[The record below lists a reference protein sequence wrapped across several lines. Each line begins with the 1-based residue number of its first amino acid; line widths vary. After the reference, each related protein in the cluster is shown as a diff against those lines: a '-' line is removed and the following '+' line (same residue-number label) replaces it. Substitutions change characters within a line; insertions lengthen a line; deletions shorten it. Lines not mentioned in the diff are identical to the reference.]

1 MAFSLK
7 PRLGAENSVVVSLGV
22 AALIIGIYSAKM
34 GPVADAHATPA
45 NDGNMNAS
53 IKKAGWESVV
63 LTVGLALLT
72 QDSNI
77 VILGGATII
86 AEELGYRHA
95 IMANPDNGQIQVTA
109 VSYQPAQAQ
118 VETPGS
124 TALGTYTTGI
134 VEAIAG

>member
-34 GPVADAHATPA
+34 GPVADAHASPA
-45 NDGNMNAS
+45 NDGNMYAS
-53 IKKAGWESVV
+53 IKKAGWESVI

-109 VSYQPAQAQ
+109 ASYQPAQSQ
-118 VETPGS
+118 VDTPGS
-124 TALGTYTTGI
+124 TALGTYAGV